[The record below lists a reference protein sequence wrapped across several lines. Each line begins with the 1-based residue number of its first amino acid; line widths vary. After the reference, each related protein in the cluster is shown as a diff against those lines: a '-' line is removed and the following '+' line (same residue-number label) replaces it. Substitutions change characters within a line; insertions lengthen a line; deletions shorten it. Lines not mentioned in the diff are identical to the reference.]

1 MALAI
6 PGTEIDAYEKMH
18 LLLTSLPRAG
28 LTPPGVIA
36 YNLFCLIFIHAAP
49 KPIGVSPDS
58 ILAAMLGR
66 LTTFLASGTPHAPIP
81 AVMGSHAL
89 SSYYF
94 ETT

>member
-6 PGTEIDAYEKMH
+6 PGTEIDADEKMH
-18 LLLTSLPRAG
+18 VIITSLPTAG
-28 LTPPGVIA
+28 LTPLGVSA
-36 YNLFCLIFIHAAP
+36 YNVFCLIFIHAAP
-49 KPIGVSPDS
+49 QPIGVSPDS
-58 ILAAMLGR
+58 IPAAMLGR

-94 ETT
+94 EIT

>member
-36 YNLFCLIFIHAAP
+36 YNVFCLIFSHAVQ
-49 KPIGVSPDS
+49 KPIRVAPDS
-58 ILAAMLGR
+58 IPAAMLERQSTTLAGGIKR
-66 LTTFLASGTPHAPIP
+66 LGTSPD
-81 AVMGSHAL
+81 
-89 SSYYF
+89 
-94 ETT
+94 